1 MDGFQQRREQKK
13 HAILETAT
21 TLFMKHGIQK
31 VPVSEIAKKA
41 GVSQVTIYNYFD
53 NKHTL
58 VHACF
63 LYYVDQALLEFE
75 RIVESDMPF
84 PDKIKQIIF
93 NKKETSQ
100 INEEFYH
107 YLMKE
112 YTSGETNYI
121 EKIYVE
127 KAVPYFT
134 QLFEEGKKLGYID
147 PNLSQEAILFYIKM
161 FKDTMQQEE
170 VYKRVLPLT
179 EDITNIFFYGL
190 FGKREND

>member
-13 HAILETAT
+13 RAILEAATA
-21 TLFMKHGIQK
+21 LFMKYGIQK
-31 VPVSEIAKKA
+31 VSVAEIAKKA
-41 GVSQVTIYNYFD
+41 TVSQVTIYNYFD

-58 VHACF
+58 VHESF
-63 LYYVDQALLEFE
+63 LYYVDQASNQFE
-75 RIVESDMPF
+75 RIVESDMAF

-100 INEEFYH
+100 IHEEFYH

-112 YTSGETNYI
+112 YTAEETNYI

-134 QLFEEGKKLGYID
+134 KLLEEGKELGYID

-161 FKDTMQQEE
+161 FKDTLQQEE
-170 VYKRVLPLT
+170 VYKRILPLT

-190 FGKREND
+190 FGKPTK